1 MIPLPHRLK
10 HRTTTLSLIE
20 KAVSKHSPDRLARF
34 TLYCRTLGLNGVA
47 KPFWR
52 DWKFADPCTFLA
64 PDALHQ
70 WHQFFWD
77 HPMKWAKKLLKPAE
91 IDKRY
96 TCLQRRVGERHF
108 RAGFLHLTQIT
119 GREKRDLTKH
129 FIGVYPGHPSI
140 TPAVMDCLRGLIDFF
155 YLAQYESHNTETL
168 EYLDDALAAFHNN
181 KELLSATGVRAG
193 VKRQGKFNV
202 QKIEL
207 FHHVGRLIRQ
217 LGSAPQFSQN
227 RRNIAI

>member
-1 MIPLPHRLK
+1 MALQSLSGGTGSSRIP
-10 HRTTTLSLIE
+10 
-20 KAVSKHSPDRLARF
+20 ARF
-34 TLYCRTLGLNGVA
+34 S
-47 KPFWR
+47 P
-52 DWKFADPCTFLA
+52 

-129 FIGVYPGHPSI
+129 FIGVLPVTPSI
-140 TPAVMDCLRGLIDFF
+140 TPAGHGLPARTDRLFF
-155 YLAQYESHNTETL
+155 TSLNT
-168 EYLDDALAAFHNN
+168 
-181 KELLSATGVRAG
+181 KATTQRPSNTSTTPW
-193 VKRQGKFNV
+193 QP
-202 QKIEL
+202 
-207 FHHVGRLIRQ
+207 
-217 LGSAPQFSQN
+217 STTT
-227 RRNIAI
+227 RNS